1 MKLLPEGLSVLF
13 APAALL
19 PALRLGLGLPET
31 PAPGVVPLMPV
42 VVPLDVVPLDVVPL
56 GAPVEVPL
64 CAKAHAFVNTSA
76 AANPSVAIFIVVSLV
91 GLTGDKRPLKYS
103 FPLSRKVDV
112 ALSDGKFHE
121 SPVRI
126 R

>member
-19 PALRLGLGLPET
+19 PALRLGLPET
-31 PAPGVVPLMPV
+31 PAPWVVPLMPV
-42 VVPLDVVPLDVVPL
+42 VVPLDVVPL

-76 AANPSVAIFIVVSLV
+76 AANPSVVIFIVVSLV

-126 R
+126 RGWAT